1 MPDRSLTVD
10 VLSLEIDAT
19 RPRTSIPQP
28 GHRGTAPP
36 EEVRT
41 ALRHEGIEVKL
52 ATWYPPP
59 DF

>member
-1 MPDRSLTVD
+1 
-10 VLSLEIDAT
+10 LEIDAT